1 MALLDELASGVAPA
15 GSPELLR
22 DFHLT
27 PALAAGWTLVAMQ
40 LLAVVEAP
48 LLALTARWQRR
59 SLLAVSQLAVAGTC
73 AWAAASPSHW
83 LLLAA
88 LLLYGPAT
96 GMACATAQAA
106 LVDRAPDDAERVLS
120 RWAIY
125 QCAGDLLAPLLLSVL
140 ALAGSGWRAAFLV
153 AAGVAAAQAIVVL
166 AGPALPQPGPASAEE
181 RAKGGSLRAA
191 ILWCGAGVLCTLMD
205 EALVSFGGL
214 HLAALGA
221 TPATRG
227 AVLAAAMVGAAGAL
241 AIAGR
246 VASGMRLLLVASAG
260 CAAAFAGFLFATSLP
275 VNAALLVLTFALAA
289 PLHPIVSARA
299 YAALPGRSTA
309 VNVIAS
315 AMSTVELAIPLAL
328 GAIADRFG
336 VRAALAVMIVQPG
349 ALVIVSAAVLL
360 RVRASR

>member
-1 MALLDELASGVAPA
+1 
-15 GSPELLR
+15 
-22 DFHLT
+22 
-27 PALAAGWTLVAMQ
+27 
-40 LLAVVEAP
+40 
-48 LLALTARWQRR
+48 
-59 SLLAVSQLAVAGTC
+59 
-73 AWAAASPSHW
+73 
-83 LLLAA
+83 
-88 LLLYGPAT
+88 
-96 GMACATAQAA
+96 
-106 LVDRAPDDAERVLS
+106 
-120 RWAIY
+120 
-125 QCAGDLLAPLLLSVL
+125 
-140 ALAGSGWRAAFLV
+140 
-153 AAGVAAAQAIVVL
+153 
-166 AGPALPQPGPASAEE
+166 
-181 RAKGGSLRAA
+181 
-191 ILWCGAGVLCTLMD
+191 

-221 TPATRG
+221 TPAMRG
-227 AVLAAAMVGAAGAL
+227 AVLGAAMVGAAGAL

-246 VASGMRLLLVASAG
+246 VACGMRLLLVASAG
-260 CAAAFAGFLFATSLP
+260 CAAAFAGFLFATSLL